1 MTLARVV
8 TISVLFL
15 AGSILAAAC
24 SFDVSAYGAALA
36 ALDVSSPLP
45 STLFSERLATWIGH
59 AELARLI
66 KALFTAL
73 PLDEISLNLALS
85 WRLFS
90 ARLSAFETLW
100 CFYALAFIA
109 VFADGALARC
119 EAIDRYEAYSP
130 NRYSIAVRLAIFL
143 LAAFLTTLAL
153 PVGLSVPLAQGLLML
168 GICCA
173 RSGVRNFHRFE
184 R

>member
-8 TISVLFL
+8 TISVPFL
-15 AGSILAAAC
+15 IGCVLAAAC
-24 SFDVSAYGAALA
+24 TFDVSAYEAGLA
-36 ALDVSSPLP
+36 ALHISAPLP
-45 STLFSERLATWIGH
+45 STLFSERLATWLGH
-59 AELARLI
+59 AELARLT

-85 WRLFS
+85 WHLFL
-90 ARLSAFETLW
+90 ARLTVFESLW

-109 VFADGALARC
+109 VLADGALARC

-130 NRYSIAVRLAIFL
+130 NRYSIAVRLTVFL